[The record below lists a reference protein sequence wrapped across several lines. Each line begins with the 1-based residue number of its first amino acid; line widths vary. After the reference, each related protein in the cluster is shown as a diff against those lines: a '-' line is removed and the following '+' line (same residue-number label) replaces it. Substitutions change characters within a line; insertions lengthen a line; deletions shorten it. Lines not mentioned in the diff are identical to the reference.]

1 MDRRLKRLEEI
12 AILFELG
19 CKSEIHDTMLTD
31 FAEKMIEYAK
41 EQNIKL
47 STYYTNDYT
56 NGHNDTQRKENED
69 N

>member
-1 MDRRLKRLEEI
+1 MSRRLKRLEEI

-19 CKSEIHDTMLTD
+19 CKSEIHDEMLSD

-56 NGHNDTQRKENED
+56 NEKDTNERETIEK

>member
-1 MDRRLKRLEEI
+1 MSRRLKRLEEI

-19 CKSEIHDTMLTD
+19 CKSEIHDEMLSD

-41 EQNIKL
+41 EKNIKL

-56 NGHNDTQRKENED
+56 NEQETTEGEIL
-69 N
+69 